1 MQLVNKPLKV
11 FGKQRGARALKT
23 VNLISEKGNV
33 LQTVSVT
40 VSLVGLFDLLMG
52 DIILWR
58 Y

>member
-11 FGKQRGARALKT
+11 FGKQRDAHALKT

-33 LQTVSVT
+33 LHTVSVT